1 MIKINLLPEV
11 FRPVKKSILPY
22 FLALLVIVIGILL
35 FIFIYIT
42 SSRKIHQLEA
52 QSSKLQQEYDS
63 PTGLKNDEGEFITLA
78 GIVNEYKKLDK
89 KKQELEKRVAVIQ
102 EILSDRII
110 WSENLYQL
118 ALLTPENV
126 WYERIRVTWQTF
138 PEKVIKRDPKTGK
151 AILDPKTKE
160 PQTEQKNVK
169 RPILEI
175 TGYVISDEHG
185 ERQISPL
192 IENTTDPEK
201 APNFVKRFSLMR
213 PKIEDTEF
221 NEFSVRK
228 FTLEYLIEAKP
239 GTTND

>member
-1 MIKINLLPEV
+1 LVVIIIGIVFFFSIYINL
-11 FRPVKKSILPY
+11 Y
-22 FLALLVIVIGILL
+22 
-35 FIFIYIT
+35 
-42 SSRKIHQLEA
+42 RKTIKLEA
-52 QSSKLQQEYDS
+52 QRTKLQQEYDS
-63 PTGLKNDEGEFITLA
+63 PTSLKNENGEFITLA
-78 GIVNEYKKLDK
+78 GIVNEYGKLDK

-126 WYERIRVTWQTF
+126 WYERIRITWQTF

-151 AILDPKTKE
+151 PVIDPRTKE

-192 IENTTDPEK
+192 IENTTNQEK
-201 APNFVKRFSLMR
+201 APNFVKQFTLMR

-221 NEFSVRK
+221 SGFSVRK

-239 GTTND
+239 GATND

>member
-1 MIKINLLPEV
+1 MIHINLLPEE

-22 FLALLVIVIGILL
+22 FLSLIVIILGIIL
-35 FIFIYIT
+35 FISIYIT
-42 SSRKIHQLEA
+42 LHQKALRLES
-52 QSSKLQQEYDS
+52 QKTKLQEEYNS
-63 PTGLKNDEGEFITLA
+63 STRLKNEEGEFITLA
-78 GIVNEYKKLDK
+78 GIVDEYRKLDK

-118 ALLTPENV
+118 ALLTPDNV
-126 WYERIRVTWQTF
+126 WYERIRITWQTF

-151 AILDPKTKE
+151 PVLDPRTKE

-175 TGYVISDEHG
+175 TGYVINDEHG

-192 IENTTDPEK
+192 IENTTNPEK
-201 APNFVKRFSLMR
+201 APNFVKQFTLMR
-213 PKIEDTEF
+213 PRIEDTEF
-221 NEFSVRK
+221 GGFSVRK

-239 GTTND
+239 GATND